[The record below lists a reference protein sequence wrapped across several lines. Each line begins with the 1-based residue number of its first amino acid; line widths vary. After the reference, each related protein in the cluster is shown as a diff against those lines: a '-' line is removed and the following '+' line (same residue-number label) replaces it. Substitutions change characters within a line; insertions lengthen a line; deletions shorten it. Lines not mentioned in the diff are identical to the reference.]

1 MARKISVMF
10 LSAILIFILG
20 GCQMIRIEEGE
31 VSPVEYTVVSQE
43 DVPAEAL
50 SLIQE
55 KREKDLAAG
64 TRRPAQH
71 GVGQNRW
78 LRGKRN
84 LAWKG
89 NCWNFTI
96 AFGSQN
102 RRFAPAAGTKTVRK
116 TGPWELG
123 WWGNASPPKA
133 AVCCL
138 WER

>member
-55 KREKDLAAG
+55 KREKEFQLTYQSGEDLYLIKGYGRQMTGGYSIAVEVFGIMGKVLRFKTKLIGPSENAG
-64 TRRPAQH
+64 GEPSYPCI
-71 GVGQNRW
+71 VV
-78 LRGKRN
+78 K
-84 LAWKG
+84 
-89 NCWNFTI
+89 
-96 AFGSQN
+96 
-102 RRFAPAAGTKTVRK
+102 TKYREEPVEFR
-116 TGPWELG
+116 
-123 WWGNASPPKA
+123 
-133 AVCCL
+133 
-138 WER
+138 